1 MKNASIFRV
10 FVNVFVRQN
19 DKTEV
24 LTWKKIRSLLKISF
38 SLLFSK
44 VEISVQIG
52 IMNSKLSEL
61 SKNILKTVKNVQKI
75 KLPKAKIGIE
85 RILNFLQISRQ
96 NESRSV
102 LFSLNVNKVSR
113 IYPLFLNGSTKND

>member
-52 IMNSKLSEL
+52 IIN
-61 SKNILKTVKNVQKI
+61 LKIFECQKTSAKI
-75 KLPKAKIGIE
+75 DKKIPKKVFKSKIGIF
-85 RILNFLQISRQ
+85 NFLKQSR
-96 NESRSV
+96 
-102 LFSLNVNKVSR
+102 
-113 IYPLFLNGSTKND
+113 